1 MIKIED
7 SLRNKIPNITFR
19 DVNFSWPGKIKYVI
33 NNCSFSINKSGL
45 WMIVG
50 QNGSGKSTLLKLI
63 NGLVKPSNGVVNCF
77 ANVGMV
83 FQNPDHQILMPNCR
97 SELILNINQKLKL
110 SRKEANSKIYTV
122 LNKVGLDG
130 FDKRPIH
137 TLSGGQKQR
146 LTIACALISDKNFIL
161 MDEPTALLDSS
172 SQLKVLE
179 IIKDLTNNKKNPLT
193 VLWITHRFEE
203 LGFASAV
210 AEMKDGNLSDWQKP
224 SNFNKNNVYPLS

>member
-1 MIKIED
+1 MIEIENT
-7 SLRNKIPNITFR
+7 LQNEVPNITFK
-19 DVNFSWPGKIKYVI
+19 DVSFSWPGEKHNVI
-33 NNCSFSINKSGL
+33 NNCSFSINKIGL

-50 QNGSGKSTLLKLI
+50 KNGSGKSTLFKLI
-63 NGLVKPSNGVVNCF
+63 NGLLKPSNGVIKTL

-97 SELILNINQKLKL
+97 SELLLNINQKL
-110 SRKEANSKIYTV
+110 SRKDITKKIDIA
-122 LNKVGLDG
+122 LNKVGLAG

-172 SQLKVLE
+172 SQIQVLE
-179 IIKDLTNNKKNPLT
+179 IIQDLTHNKNNPFT
-193 VLWITHRFEE
+193 AVWITHRLEE
-203 LGFASAV
+203 LSYADAV
-210 AEMKDGNLSDWQKP
+210 AEMKNGNLSDWQKP
-224 SNFNKNNVYPLS
+224 LNFKYK

>member
-1 MIKIED
+1 MIKDKLLNEV
-7 SLRNKIPNITFR
+7 PNITFK
-19 DVNFSWPGKIKYVI
+19 DVSFSWSGEKDYLIS
-33 NNCSFSINKSGL
+33 NCSFSIKKTGL

-50 QNGSGKSTLLKLI
+50 KNGSGKSTLLKLM
-63 NGLVKPSNGVVNCF
+63 NGLLKPSNGFINNL

-97 SELILNINQKLKL
+97 SELLLNINQKL
-110 SRKEANSKIYTV
+110 SRKDINDKIDIA
-122 LNKVGLDG
+122 LNKVGLAG

-146 LTIACALISDKNFIL
+146 LTIACSLISNKNFVL

-179 IIKDLTNNKKNPLT
+179 IIKDLTKNKRNPFT
-193 VLWITHRFEE
+193 VVWITHRLEE
-203 LGFASAV
+203 LSYADGV
-210 AEMKDGNLSDWQKP
+210 AEMKDGNLSDWHKP
-224 SNFNKNNVYPLS
+224 LNFQYN